1 MPTPFI
7 PLEDQLA
14 DVLGKARRGL
24 RLSESQLAEKA
35 GVSLEAVESFQGG
48 KFDDADNIARIAGAL
63 DLYAPALLDL
73 GRGEWRPVGVAL
85 PANVEAYNTPFGD
98 DMTVNCYLAWDEEGG
113 RAVAF
118 DTGTDAN
125 ALLQTLREKRLKLDA
140 IFLTHTHE
148 DHVADLDRL
157 TAETDAP
164 VYVSRLEPVAGATL
178 VEDGQ
183 QFTVGGLTV
192 TARLTPGHSP
202 GGTTYVV
209 EGVQPGLAVVG
220 DALFSA
226 SMGGVG
232 PEKYA
237 DALAANREKILS
249 LGDDTVVCPGHGPVS
264 TVGKE
269 KRHNPF
275 YAASV
280 AKA

>member
-1 MPTPFI
+1 MI
-7 PLEDQLA
+7 SLEDQLT

-35 GVSLEAVESFQGG
+35 GVGSEAVEAFQGG
-48 KFDDADNIARIAGAL
+48 KLDDADSIARIARTLG
-63 DLYAPALLDL
+63 LYAPALLDL
-73 GRGEWRPVGVAL
+73 ARGEWTPGEVA
-85 PANVEAYNTPFGD
+85 PPPTFAAYNVPFGG
-98 DMTVNCYLAWDEEGG
+98 DMTVNFYLVWDQESG
-113 RAVAF
+113 RAAAF
-118 DTGTDAN
+118 DTGGDCK
-125 ALLQTLREKRLKLDA
+125 ALLDTLREKRLKLDA

-164 VYVSRLEPVAGATL
+164 VYVSELEPLDGAHPIQ
-178 VEDGQ
+178 DGDR
-183 QFTVGGLTV
+183 FTVGALTI

-209 EGVQPGLAVVG
+209 TGLEPGLAVVG

-226 SMGGVG
+226 SMGGVP

-237 DALAANREKILS
+237 AALAANREKIFSLS
-249 LGDDTVVCPGHGPVS
+249 EDTVVCPGHGPLT

-269 KRHNPF
+269 QRHNPF
-275 YAASV
+275 YAADV